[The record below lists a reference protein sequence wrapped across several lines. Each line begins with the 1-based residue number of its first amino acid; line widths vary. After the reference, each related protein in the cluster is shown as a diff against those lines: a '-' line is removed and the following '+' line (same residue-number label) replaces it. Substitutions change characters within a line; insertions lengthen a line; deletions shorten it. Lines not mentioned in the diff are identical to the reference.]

1 MLGRTVCSLLTSH
14 EVRAPA
20 RGDLDLLDA
29 QAVRQWFA
37 IHRPRVVIHLAGYV
51 RGLAANIGDQ
61 VAGLNQNARMALNIV
76 EACAAYP
83 PARLVVAGS
92 TAAYGY
98 PYPHLPLREDD
109 LLTGDVHAGEY
120 GYAWGQRTLIA
131 GTTALRRECGVD
143 ATVAVL
149 TNLFGPDDR
158 FHGDAAHS
166 VPALIA
172 RFVAAADTSTKDVH
186 AWGSPD
192 TTRDFMFAADAAS
205 AIVALVDTSGAPLL
219 VNVASGEEHTMGHVV
234 QTIATASGFDGT
246 IIWNDSMPVGIPRRS
261 VDISRLSALVA
272 MDLVSFEEGVRQT
285 VAWYRANRQRAR

>member
-29 QAVRQWFA
+29 DAVRQWFA

-98 PYPHLPLREDD
+98 PYPHLPLR
-109 LLTGDVHAGEY
+109 
-120 GYAWGQRTLIA
+120 
-131 GTTALRRECGVD
+131 
-143 ATVAVL
+143 
-149 TNLFGPDDR
+149 
-158 FHGDAAHS
+158 
-166 VPALIA
+166 
-172 RFVAAADTSTKDVH
+172 
-186 AWGSPD
+186 
-192 TTRDFMFAADAAS
+192 
-205 AIVALVDTSGAPLL
+205 
-219 VNVASGEEHTMGHVV
+219 
-234 QTIATASGFDGT
+234 
-246 IIWNDSMPVGIPRRS
+246 
-261 VDISRLSALVA
+261 
-272 MDLVSFEEGVRQT
+272 
-285 VAWYRANRQRAR
+285 